1 MIDFN
6 IGILGA
12 GHIAGKIAETIAK
25 LDGFRVGAIAAR
37 DKARAEE
44 FAAKYDV
51 ERAYGSYDELLN
63 DPDIELV
70 YVATFHPTHANL
82 AIRAIEAGKPV
93 LVEKPISFNAKTA
106 ETVMGLAREKNV
118 FCGEALWTRFMPL
131 TLHIRELIAQ
141 KAIGD
146 VRFIHASLGYKLVDK
161 ERMLHPETA
170 GGALLDLGIYP
181 LSMIFMIM
189 GSLPAACA
197 SSVNRISTNV
207 DALETINMNFPQGQ
221 MASAFVSMLSELDNR
236 AVIYGTRGRIEVEGV
251 NLPTRVRVYG
261 ENNEILEETMPPE
274 KQISGYEYEFI
285 AARNA
290 IIMGKVECPEISHI
304 ESRDMLR
311 FMDTL
316 RKTWKITYPLPEE
329 PTIEEKKPQQ

>member
-12 GHIAGKIAETIAK
+12 GHIAGKIAETIEK
-25 LDGFRVGAIAAR
+25 LDGFRVGAVAAR
-37 DKARAEE
+37 EKTRAEE
-44 FAAKYDV
+44 FAGKYGI
-51 ERAYGSYDELLN
+51 EKAYGDYDDLLN
-63 DPDIELV
+63 DPEIELV
-70 YVATFHPTHANL
+70 YIATIHPTHANL
-82 AIRAIEAGKPV
+82 AIRALNAGKPV
-93 LVEKPISFNAKTA
+93 LVEKPISYNAKTA
-106 ETVMGLAREKNV
+106 EMIMGIAREKKL

-131 TLHIRELIAQ
+131 TLHLRDLIAS

-146 VRFIHASLGYKLVDK
+146 IRCMTASLGYKLIDH
-161 ERMLHPETA
+161 ERLLRPEMA

-181 LSMIFMIM
+181 LSMIFMVM

-197 SSVNRISTNV
+197 SSVNRLSSNV
-207 DALETINMNFPQGQ
+207 DAIDTIQMNFPQGQ
-221 MASAFVSMLSELDNR
+221 MASAFASMMADLDNR
-236 AVIYGTRGRIEVEGV
+236 AVIYGTRGRIEVEGT
-251 NLPTRVRVYG
+251 NLPTRIRLYG

-274 KQISGYEYEFI
+274 NQISGYEFEFL

-290 IIMGKVECPEISHI
+290 IIMGKQEPAEITHI

-316 RKTWKITYPLPEE
+316 RKTWKISFPLPEE
-329 PTIEEKKPQQ
+329 PAPEE

>member
-1 MIDFN
+1 
-6 IGILGA
+6 
-12 GHIAGKIAETIAK
+12 
-25 LDGFRVGAIAAR
+25 
-37 DKARAEE
+37 
-44 FAAKYDV
+44 
-51 ERAYGSYDELLN
+51 
-63 DPDIELV
+63 
-70 YVATFHPTHANL
+70 
-82 AIRAIEAGKPV
+82 
-93 LVEKPISFNAKTA
+93 
-106 ETVMGLAREKNV
+106 MGLAREKNV

-181 LSMIFMIM
+181 LSLIFMIM